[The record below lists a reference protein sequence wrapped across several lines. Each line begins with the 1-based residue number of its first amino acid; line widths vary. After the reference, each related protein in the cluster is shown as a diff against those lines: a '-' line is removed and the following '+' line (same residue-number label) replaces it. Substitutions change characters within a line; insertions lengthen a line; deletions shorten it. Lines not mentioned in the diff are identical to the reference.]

1 MNFISQEDIDTHN
14 KEGGAWAVIHGKVY
28 DLLSFTGRAP
38 SGSDR
43 LLASVGKDASKDF
56 DAAGYSD
63 FTHDLL
69 EQCLV
74 GNYRDAEVRGLSGRD
89 LQPVHMHM

>member
-28 DLLSFTGRAP
+28 DLLSFTHRAP

-74 GNYRDAEVRGLSGRD
+74 GNYRDAEVRGLPGRD